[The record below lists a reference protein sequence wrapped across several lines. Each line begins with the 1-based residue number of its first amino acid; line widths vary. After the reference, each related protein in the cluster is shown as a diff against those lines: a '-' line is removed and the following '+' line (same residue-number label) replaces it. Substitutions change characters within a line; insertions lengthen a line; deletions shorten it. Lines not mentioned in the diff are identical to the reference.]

1 MGDAKGIQYERYSL
15 ETVVVD
21 LFNFIPERR
30 REPGRMKRQRLGV
43 LCNRVNMAELCR
55 IKLPAPRVD
64 FMDVAGLLKP
74 CEGRSTVQQRHP
86 WK

>member
-30 REPGRMKRQRLGV
+30 
-43 LCNRVNMAELCR
+43 
-55 IKLPAPRVD
+55 
-64 FMDVAGLLKP
+64 
-74 CEGRSTVQQRHP
+74 
-86 WK
+86 